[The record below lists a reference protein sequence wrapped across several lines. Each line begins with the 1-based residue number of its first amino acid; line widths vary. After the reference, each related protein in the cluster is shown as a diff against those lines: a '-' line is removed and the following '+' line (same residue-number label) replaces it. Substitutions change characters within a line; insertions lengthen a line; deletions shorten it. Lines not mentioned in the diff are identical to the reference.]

1 MIEFLKPFSTGMR
14 SVFRTFLG
22 NAAIG
27 RALILWA
34 DTAQGEFVLRDASG
48 AGELGMDLRGL
59 SLEPGQR
66 VRLDGESTI
75 TRRGAGVQL
84 GVVGPVVD
92 DDGVHTMIEKSGAVY
107 LRAGRQPVGVDWFN
121 GVEKYGLKVDYQGPD
136 LPRQIIPDSALFH
149 VRTDDTGTT
158 NFVNGLNYAC
168 YAVEGEVLPDF
179 MQLTALKTGTVSNF
193 DLSVISRSEHIG
205 LRFTGYLQVPRDGL

>member
-27 RALILWA
+27 RALIFCAGPLLSATVWADPIQASPDVAVVTNLAQLSQLSSQNPKTSYRVCLEGDILWA

-84 GVVGPVVD
+84 GVMGPVVD

-107 LRAGRQPVGVDWFN
+107 LPAGRQTIRVDWFN
-121 GVEKYGLKVDYQGPD
+121 GVEKYGLTVEYQGPG
-136 LPRQIIPDSALFH
+136 LPRQKIPDSALFRN
-149 VRTDDTGTT
+149 RTDDAGVAH
-158 NFVNGLNYAC
+158 FVNGLDYAC
-168 YAVEGEVLPDF
+168 
-179 MQLTALKTGTVSNF
+179 
-193 DLSVISRSEHIG
+193 
-205 LRFTGYLQVPRDGL
+205 